1 MKNVDQYSS
10 LFWFI
15 AGIAIS
21 LSSLKYGIGSL
32 SQPGAGFITF
42 FPGII
47 ISLLS
52 AALFIAS
59 RRDRDNV
66 SRLRDLW
73 AGFDLKHVAYTILFL
88 AIYIL
93 AFKPVG
99 FIASTFLLLVFLF
112 RLKSAYRLSTVLAM
126 SIAVTIAS
134 YAIFAL
140 LLKTQ
145 LPQGLLGGIF

>member
-15 AGIAIS
+15 VGIAIS

-42 FPGII
+42 FPGMI

-52 AALFIAS
+52 AALFISS

-73 AGFDLKHVAYTILFL
+73 AGFDLKKVAYAILLL
-88 AIYIL
+88 AVYIL

-99 FIASTFLLLVFLF
+99 FVASTFVLLAFLF

-126 SIAVTIAS
+126 SIAFTIVS
-134 YAIFAL
+134 YVVFAL

-145 LPQGLLGGIF
+145 LPQGLLEGIF